1 MSTLPSFASSVD
13 WSRPDSLAS
22 SLRFLRPLFVDSR
35 VAIVGEQAAE
45 AAHFASLYAE
55 SITAWVES
63 EELRIEFLID
73 SPSIPC
79 RLVADLDAGSWD
91 WALLQLKAAEASNLN
106 FEAFGPRVVLLV
118 RDSAPSADSDSGV
131 RWFSRSTGAPN
142 GFSEGIEP
150 HADEWIGFWGEI
162 EVPVWPKVC
171 GVIPTLSQVEMAV
184 AAAEAFL
191 NTYPGHMELVVVAN
205 GTAEPLLDTLQGFS
219 NERASAVRL
228 VVLPENRGFAGGV
241 NAGLAALGDL
251 EEWDIVVVS
260 NDDVIPH
267 SECMAEIAS
276 SWRELKERGLR
287 PGIVGPVSNNING
300 RQQVEIGIYASADE
314 MQARATAYHRD
325 NCQSVSQEMQIRG
338 LLLWLDQELVSEIGG
353 FDPRFGIGNF
363 EDDDYNLRARI
374 AGYTLW
380 RADGAFLHHAGSST
394 FRSLNVDYEANIA
407 RNASLFC
414 EKWQIESLDR
424 WPLLERAPQGVSLY
438 CDPDTAYQPSEFSV
452 TLNGERIDLVTQ
464 ASDIEFA
471 GWVLS
476 RLAQFPRSK
485 RRDVIALLTEASTFD
500 AA

>member
-1 MSTLPSFASSVD
+1 MSTLPSFVSSVD
-13 WSRPDSLAS
+13 WSRPDSLAA

-35 VAIVGEQAAE
+35 VAIVGDRAAE
-45 AAHFASLYAE
+45 AALYASLYAE
-55 SITAWVES
+55 SVMAWVES
-63 EELRIEFLID
+63 EELRSEFLID
-73 SPSIPC
+73 CPAIPC
-79 RLVADLDAGSWD
+79 RLIAELEPGSWD
-91 WALLQLKAAEASNLN
+91 WALLQLQAAEASHFD

-118 RDSAPSADSDSGV
+118 RDSAPFADSDSGV
-131 RWFSRSTGAPN
+131 RWFSRSTSCCK
-142 GFSEGIEP
+142 GFSDGIDP
-150 HADEWIGFWGEI
+150 QADEWIGFWGEI
-162 EVPVWPKVC
+162 EVPEWPKVR

-191 NTYPGHMELVVVAN
+191 NTYPGQMELVIVAN
-205 GTAEPLLDTLQGFS
+205 GTPGPLLDTLQSFS
-219 NERASAVRL
+219 NERSSAVRL
-228 VVLPENRGFAGGV
+228 VALPENRGFAAGV

-251 EEWDIVVVS
+251 EPWDAVIVS

-267 SECMAEIAS
+267 SECLAEIAS
-276 SWRELKERGLR
+276 SWGELKERGLR

-300 RQQVEIGIYASADE
+300 RQQVEIGYYSSADE

-325 NCQSVSQEMQIRG
+325 NSQSVSQEMQIRG
-338 LLLWLDQELVSEIGG
+338 LLLWLDQALVSKLGG

-363 EDDDYNLRARI
+363 EDDDYNLRARL

-438 CDPDTAYQPSEFSV
+438 CDPLEEYHPSEFSV
-452 TLNGERIDLVTQ
+452 TLNGEKIDLVSQ
-464 ASDIEFA
+464 ASDIEFS

-476 RLAQFPRSK
+476 RLARFPRSK
-485 RRDVIALLTEASTFD
+485 RRDIIALLSEASASD